1 MYSVVFAMTVIL
13 GIAVTN
19 LFLGFAAAL
28 LLGRGP
34 RRWSDVDR
42 AIVIQPVVL
51 NLPRFRR
58 RPRVERIEVPLAL
71 PEATPPHEVSRV
83 PGTPKP
89 RVDDAAP
96 ADRHSGNS
104 AQDVKMKESV
114 ASEPADNAL
123 PANRATPVATMP
135 APEILILRPAVQML
149 EEESK
154 SPLETLQE
162 QLQQWR
168 GSEPGDEDVPS
179 LSGLSI
185 SVIGVAADSPLR
197 EVLSETIHARIKGQV
212 RRDRRVLKI
221 EPFCFVWFSPD
232 VLPDDALM
240 PVERI
245 RQFLEHTRF
254 LDHGEPV
261 RLSIVAA
268 VVQTLAEDDSESLLN
283 RLRSAW
289 HLARQEGAYPTSLD
303 MGSGPNGVKPY
314 AIEVEQTDC
323 ELSPAG

>member
-19 LFLGFAAAL
+19 MFLGFAAAL

-58 RPRVERIEVPLAL
+58 RPRVERIEVPLAVT
-71 PEATPPHEVSRV
+71 EAAPPHEAPRASS
-83 PGTPKP
+83 TPEP
-89 RVDDAAP
+89 QVEDAAP
-96 ADRHSGNS
+96 GDGYVGRSV
-104 AQDVKMKESV
+104 QDAKAKESA
-114 ASEPADNAL
+114 ASESADNA
-123 PANRATPVATMP
+123 AAASQATPVATTTV
-135 APEILILRPAVQML
+135 PETLILRPAVQTL
-149 EEESK
+149 EEENK
-154 SPLETLQE
+154 SPAEALQE

-168 GSEPGDEDVPS
+168 GSESVDEDVPS

-185 SVIGVAADSPLR
+185 SLVDVDTDSPVG
-197 EVLSETIHARIKGQV
+197 EILSETIHARIKGQV
-212 RRDRRVLKI
+212 RRDRRVLRI
-221 EPFCFVWFSPD
+221 EPGCFVWFSPD

-245 RQFLEHTRF
+245 RQLLDHTRF
-254 LDHGEPV
+254 LDHGEAV
-261 RLSIVAA
+261 RLSIVAG
-268 VVQTLAEDDSESLLN
+268 VVQALAEDDSESLLD

-289 HLARQEGAYPTSLD
+289 HLAQQEGAYPTALD
-303 MGSGPNGVKPY
+303 TGSGPNGVKPY
-314 AIEVEQTDC
+314 AIEVEETDC